1 MEIKDRR
8 RARLGPNDYNR
19 SRRARR
25 ADDIALAT
33 VSGVTIVFMSYVL
46 CSM

>member
-1 MEIKDRR
+1 MEINDRR
-8 RARLGPNDYNR
+8 RARLGPNDYRR

-33 VSGVTIVFMSYVL
+33 VSSVTIGFMAYVL